1 MDICETL
8 ENIKE
13 TIAQD
18 LNELEKFIFPKYQ
31 KSEDI
36 IKSQK
41 ADQCKN
47 SKKLTADMKNQKE
60 ALLKEIDA
68 FIQSKQIE
76 IDVMDSKHQ
85 IALDKQED
93 AINHTLTEIKQ
104 VIQDLKSL
112 LDTSDDSIVLNYK
125 SRIEKFRKVPSKFRV
140 TLPKFLPYQTNRDQ
154 LLQQF
159 GSLTALSIET
169 EEQGDSV
176 LFLADSVSPPG
187 RPMLDFPRL
196 ITDIPTIGNGS
207 ITHVSCLTDEE
218 IWIIGNDEILNLYNM
233 QGDVLRSVQTKSG
246 NRPEGIAVTRS
257 GDLLYADYDDRS
269 INLVSGTQVESLITL
284 QGWKPRGLCSTSS
297 GDLLVIMDSEDVKQT
312 KVVRYTDS
320 KEKQTIDLDDK
331 ARAVVVV
338 NAAGKLRF
346 RYTGF
351 PSIPQKFYPFGI
363 TTDSQANIL
372 IADFDDN
379 CIHIIDQNGKLL
391 HYMYRCRLQVP
402 WGLCVDSKDNLLVAE
417 WVTGKVKKI
426 KYYK

>member
-8 ENIKE
+8 VNKKE
-13 TIAQD
+13 AIAQD

-31 KSEDI
+31 KSEAI

-68 FIQSKQIE
+68 IIQSKQIE

-93 AINHTLTEIKQ
+93 AINHTITEIKQ

-176 LFLADSVSPPG
+176 LFLADSVSAPG

-196 ITDIPTIGNGS
+196 ITDIPTIGNG
-207 ITHVSCLTDEE
+207 THVSCLSYEE
-218 IWIIGNDEILNLYNM
+218 IWIIGNDEILNLYNL

-269 INLVSGTQVESLITL
+269 INLVNGTQVEPLITL
-284 QGWKPRGLCSTSS
+284 QEWKPRGLCSTIS

-320 KEKQTIDLDDK
+320 KEKQTIYLDDK
-331 ARAVVVV
+331 
-338 NAAGKLRF
+338 GMPL
-346 RYTGF
+346 YTPGDIKNL
-351 PSIPQKFYPFGI
+351 SENRNLDICKFYPFGI
-363 TTDSQANIL
+363 TTDSQANIP

-391 HYMYRCRLQVP
+391 HYIYRCGLQDP
-402 WGLCVDSKDNLLVAE
+402 WGLCVDSIDNLLVTE

>member
-1 MDICETL
+1 
-8 ENIKE
+8 
-13 TIAQD
+13 
-18 LNELEKFIFPKYQ
+18 
-31 KSEDI
+31 
-36 IKSQK
+36 
-41 ADQCKN
+41 
-47 SKKLTADMKNQKE
+47 MKNQKE

-68 FIQSKQIE
+68 IIQSKQME

-93 AINHTLTEIKQ
+93 AINHTITEIKQ

-176 LFLADSVSPPG
+176 LFLADSVSAPG

-196 ITDIPTIGNGS
+196 ITDIPTIGNG
-207 ITHVSCLTDEE
+207 THVSCLSDEE
-218 IWIIGNDEILNLYNM
+218 IWIIGNDEILNLYNL

-246 NRPEGIAVTRS
+246 NRPEDIAVTRS
-257 GDLLYADYDDRS
+257 GDLVYADYDDRS
-269 INLVSGTQVESLITL
+269 INLVSGSQMEPLITL

-320 KEKQTIDLDDK
+320 KEKQTIYLDNKGMPLYTPGDIK
-331 ARAVVVV
+331 NLSENRNLDICVSNYIARAVVVV

-379 CIHIIDQNGKLL
+379 CIHIIDQNCKLL
-391 HYMYRCRLQVP
+391 HYIYRCGLLDP
-402 WGLCVDSKDNLLVAE
+402 WGLCVDSIDNLLVTE
-417 WVTGKVKKI
+417 WVTGKGKKI